1 MRMRASGSSEVFCAR
16 LPVLVPLIIAASLGP
31 DPKLE
36 VARGRRRRRLNC
48 AQRTEAP
55 PTPVPSAA
63 GSGYAGVDAM
73 GRDGVEAQA
82 EAPLGHRSRRRVER
96 FPAAAIGEGANEWPY
111 ARLAAM
117 VNIYEPEW

>member
-48 AQRTEAP
+48 AQPTEAP
-55 PTPVPSAA
+55 PTPAHYATRCGHAVGGAIGRAA
-63 GSGYAGVDAM
+63 
-73 GRDGVEAQA
+73 VEAYA
-82 EAPLGHRSRRRVER
+82 EAL
-96 FPAAAIGEGANEWPY
+96 
-111 ARLAAM
+111 L
-117 VNIYEPEW
+117 